1 MAVENNIL
9 TQKLAQLKQELEGNN
24 YEKGRQVVRSRL
36 DQFDIP

>member
-9 TQKLAQLKQELEGNN
+9 AQKLTQLKQELEGGGF
-24 YEKGRQVVRSRL
+24 EKGKQVIRSRL